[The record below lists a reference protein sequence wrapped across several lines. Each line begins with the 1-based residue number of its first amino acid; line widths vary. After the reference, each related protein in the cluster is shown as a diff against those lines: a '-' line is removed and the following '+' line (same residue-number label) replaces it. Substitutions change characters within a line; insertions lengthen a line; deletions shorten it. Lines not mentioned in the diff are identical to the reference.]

1 MMKTHSVVKY
11 RHFAWNSWALW
22 KKHRKNKNISN
33 SLAAEIHKINVMKPA
48 KAKMLYTT
56 QRFI

>member
-1 MMKTHSVVKY
+1 
-11 RHFAWNSWALW
+11 
-22 KKHRKNKNISN
+22 
-33 SLAAEIHKINVMKPA
+33 MKPA